1 MENRPEFVATW
12 LGLSKLG
19 ITVPFIN
26 TNLRHASLLHSITVS
41 KCTAIIYDESLLSAI
56 NDISESFPST
66 LSLYQCNEEVN
77 KPVKTNAKD
86 LITLMSGVSKNEPSG
101 NVEKPGHHDH
111 LLYIY
116 TSGTTGLPKAAV
128 ISHSRYIFMAAGIHY
143 VAGFDPSDIFY
154 TPLPLYHTAGGIMNV
169 GQALLFGSTVVIRKK
184 FSASGY
190 FPDCQKYKC
199 TVSFFK
205 FFCREI

>member
-1 MENRPEFVATW
+1 M
-12 LGLSKLG
+12 GLSKLG
-19 ITVPFIN
+19 ITVPLIN
-26 TNLRHASLLHSITVS
+26 TNLRHTSLLHSITVS
-41 KCTAIIYDESLLSAI
+41 NCTAVIYDESLLSAI

-66 LSLYQCNEEVN
+66 LSLYQFNEDVN

-86 LITLMSGVSKNEPSG
+86 LVTLMSTVSKNEPRG
-101 NVEKPGHHDH
+101 FENPGHHDH

-128 ISHSRYIFMAAGIHY
+128 ISHSRYIFMAAGIHF
-143 VAGFDPSDIFY
+143 VAGFKSSDIFY

-190 FPDCQKYKC
+190 FTDCQKYKC
-199 TVSFFK
+199 TVSSFLL
-205 FFCREI
+205 